1 MTLFWSYFGGVVIKP
16 RSTFNR
22 LLKDPQHLI
31 YGVKAFFL
39 IGVLYTLTVIGLAI
53 VRAEIVFP
61 AWIAIPAEDYY
72 FWEIFFTLPVFLL
85 GWILAAGLVQLL
97 SKIFKG
103 NGTFEG
109 SLAVLGFAMAIP
121 AFVMWIPETIATIL
135 FLLGVMTQ
143 KEWIEISARPGFW
156 HFFAASYQFIALA
169 WHIVLFSIA
178 ISVTQKLRWRQAI
191 IIGTLV
197 VAIISFMMM
206 IFIR

>member
-1 MTLFWSYFGGVVIKP
+1 MTVFWSYFSGAVIKP
-16 RSTFNR
+16 SSTFSR
-22 LLKDPQHLI
+22 LLKDSQHLI

-61 AWIAIPAEDYY
+61 AWIAIPAENYY

-109 SLAVLGFAMAIP
+109 TLAVLGFAMAIP
-121 AFVMWIPETIATIL
+121 AFVMWIPETIVTVL
-135 FLLGVMTQ
+135 FLLGIMTQ

-156 HFFAASYQFIALA
+156 RFFAAVYQFVALV
-169 WHIVLFSIA
+169 WYIVLFSIA
-178 ISVTQKLRWRQAI
+178 VSVTQKLRWWQAV

-197 VAIISFMMM
+197 VSIIGFVMI